1 MAFNDTWTGA
11 VSTDWNT
18 AANWNNGSGPATAPP
33 TSSDTATINAGSG
46 NDTVT
51 GSGALES
58 AELTLSSTGTGSVNL
73 TGSYYTGSLN
83 LTGLVQ
89 LTGSISDSG
98 TATFAKG
105 AALDGG
111 TTSVQGAAT
120 FGSTFTLENAELDL
134 STSSTATLTTLTLIG
149 ATTLSGDVTTTALSD
164 SSATSLTLGT
174 GTFDVSGSSSS
185 SPALL
190 PALTI
195 KGDATLEGT
204 FNSTSDPCPSLT
216 VLGGAELYL
225 NAGDSLVAA
234 TASFDPSGYVSL
246 TDGTLTVTGAA
257 SFGSSLTV
265 TGAGSFTVDGTLTT
279 QNGSINASDSS
290 RVEINALNGTSGGLT
305 LTADGTSTIE
315 IGDQN
320 VGTAGSITID
330 SGVSFTESGTFSAP
344 VIADNGT
351 ITVAPNTSLTL
362 YGNASSRGLTGTGTI
377 DIDKGSS
384 LTLNDVDPGTSDT
397 VTIDFAQTG
406 GQLWLASDDFDALG
420 NFKPAI
426 TGFGATDVI
435 EYQGTATSATY
446 ASGYLSLYNGAN
458 LVAKFNIGS
467 GYAGDTF
474 STVAISGGYTQV
486 DLAGTPNAAP
496 AGTASADVYQWV
508 GPVAG
513 FWNAKAN
520 WDDVTAGQ
528 DPATAAPGANDLVSI
543 GAAANGAAQV
553 VIGNGNA
560 YSLTLGGETLL
571 EGQFNVG
578 AGGFTESTYAS
589 VVLYSGSA
597 LDVSGAA
604 TFGNYAGA
612 TLDGGAMAVTGTLNG
627 DYASQFVM
635 ENGGSL
641 NAGQLVD
648 YECSYYVYAGD
659 ALTVSGGVND
669 GTAGSGASS
678 FTINGGVFTVGGTFV
693 STSDSVYAENGG
705 KVQLTSLT
713 EDSHGNGVTLYVDDT
728 TSSIEIGTTGG
739 VAAGTITIDNG
750 TTVTET
756 GSFYASSGTIVDKGV
771 LNVGAGQSLTVEGT
785 LEVDG
790 SATIQANATLTQYG
804 ALTGAGTV
812 TIDGG
817 AKLSLTSDSSGTAV
831 TIAFSGAGAELAINS
846 YNDLNASNVFV
857 PTITGFGAADVID
870 FYDPYATITGAQ
882 LCGRQLNLLCRSDDR
897 RDAQPQRH
905 LHQRV
910 LRPAGQW
917 RIYYQID
924 YLGSGTNTA
933 PAGTTSAD
941 SYSGS
946 VRSRASGTRTRT
958 GMT

>member
-1 MAFNDTWTGA
+1 MADRA
-11 VSTDWNT
+11 R
-18 AANWNNGSGPATAPP
+18 
-33 TSSDTATINAGSG
+33 NAGARPAYVQRQRHDRPG
-46 NDTVT
+46 LGDGHGHRN
-51 GSGALES
+51 GRLES
-58 AELTLSSTGTGSVNL
+58 ASLTVAGSTDLEGSFETGTLSLSGVLDLTGTL
-73 TGSYYTGSLN
+73 
-83 LTGLVQ
+83 
-89 LTGSISDSG
+89 SDSG
-98 TATFAKG
+98 AATFAN
-105 AALDGG
+105 G
-111 TTSVQGAAT
+111 TTLEGGVTGVQGAAT

-195 KGDATLEGT
+195 KGDTTLEGT

-290 RVEINALNGTSGGLT
+290 RVEINTLNGTSGGIT
-305 LTADGTSTIE
+305 LYADGTSTIE
-315 IGDQN
+315 IGGQD
-320 VGTAGSITID
+320 VGTAGSITIN
-330 SGVSFTESGTFSAP
+330 SGVSFTKSGYFSAP

-351 ITVAPNTSLTL
+351 ITVAPSTSLTI
-362 YGNASSRGLTGTGTI
+362 YGNGSSRGLTGSGTV

-384 LTLNDVDPGTSDT
+384 LTLNGVDPGTSDT
-397 VTIDFAQTG
+397 VTINFAQTG

-446 ASGYLSLYNGAN
+446 ASNYLSLYNGAN
-458 LVAKFNIGS
+458 LVAKFNIGA
-467 GYAGDTF
+467 GYTGDTF

-496 AGTASADVYQWV
+496 AGTTSSDTYEWV

-520 WDDVTAGQ
+520 WDDVTAGKN
-528 DPATAAPGANDLVSI
+528 PATAAPGANDLVSI
-543 GAAANGAAQV
+543 AAAANGAAQV

-578 AGGFTESTYAS
+578 AGGFSESTSAS

-604 TFGNYAGA
+604 TFSSYAGA

-627 DYASQFVM
+627 GYASQFVM

-641 NAGQLVD
+641 TAVQLVN
-648 YECSYYVYAGD
+648 YYSSYYVYAGD

-669 GTAGSGASS
+669 GALGYGGSS
-678 FTINGGVFTVGGTFV
+678 FTVNGGTFTV
-693 STSDSVYAENGG
+693 SGTFTSTGDAVYAENGG
-705 KVQLTSLT
+705 KVQLASLT
-713 EDSHGNGVTLYVDDT
+713 EDSDGNGVTLYVYDA
-728 TSSIEIGTTGG
+728 TSSIEIGTKGG
-739 VAAGTITIDNG
+739 VAAGTITIDSG
-750 TTVTET
+750 KTVTE
-756 GSFYASSGTIVDKGV
+756 
-771 LNVGAGQSLTVEGT
+771 
-785 LEVDG
+785 
-790 SATIQANATLTQYG
+790 
-804 ALTGAGTV
+804 AGT
-812 TIDGG
+812 
-817 AKLSLTSDSSGTAV
+817 
-831 TIAFSGAGAELAINS
+831 
-846 YNDLNASNVFV
+846 
-857 PTITGFGAADVID
+857 
-870 FYDPYATITGAQ
+870 FY
-882 LCGRQLNLLCRSDDR
+882 
-897 RDAQPQRH
+897 
-905 LHQRV
+905 
-910 LRPAGQW
+910 
-917 RIYYQID
+917 
-924 YLGSGTNTA
+924 
-933 PAGTTSAD
+933 SAD
-941 SYSGS
+941 HRRQRGFERRRGA
-946 VRSRASGTRTRT
+946 VAVCRGDV
-958 GMT
+958 G

>member
-1 MAFNDTWTGA
+1 M
-11 VSTDWNT
+11 
-18 AANWNNGSGPATAPP
+18 
-33 TSSDTATINAGSG
+33 
-46 NDTVT
+46 
-51 GSGALES
+51 
-58 AELTLSSTGTGSVNL
+58 
-73 TGSYYTGSLN
+73 
-83 LTGLVQ
+83 
-89 LTGSISDSG
+89 
-98 TATFAKG
+98 
-105 AALDGG
+105 
-111 TTSVQGAAT
+111 
-120 FGSTFTLENAELDL
+120 
-134 STSSTATLTTLTLIG
+134 
-149 ATTLSGDVTTTALSD
+149 
-164 SSATSLTLGT
+164 
-174 GTFDVSGSSSS
+174 
-185 SPALL
+185 
-190 PALTI
+190 
-195 KGDATLEGT
+195 
-204 FNSTSDPCPSLT
+204 
-216 VLGGAELYL
+216 
-225 NAGDSLVAA
+225 
-234 TASFDPSGYVSL
+234 SL

-305 LTADGTSTIE
+305 LTSDGTSTIE
-315 IGDQN
+315 IGGQN

-351 ITVAPNTSLTL
+351 ITVAPSTSLKL
-362 YGNASSRGLTGTGTI
+362 YGNSSSRGLTGTGTI
-377 DIDKGSS
+377 NIDKGSS
-384 LTLNDVDPGTSDT
+384 LTLNGVDPGTSDT

-496 AGTASADVYQWV
+496 AGTASADTYQWV

-528 DPATAAPGANDLVSI
+528 DPATAAPGANDLVTI

-560 YSLTLGGETLL
+560 YSLSLGGETLL

-578 AGGFTESTYAS
+578 AGGFSESTSAS

-604 TFGNYAGA
+604 TFGSYAGA

-627 DYASQFVM
+627 GYASQFVM

-641 NAGQLVD
+641 SAGQLVD
-648 YECSYYVYAGD
+648 YDSSYYVYAGD

-678 FTINGGVFTVGGTFV
+678 FTINGGAFTVGGTFV

-705 KVQLTSLT
+705 KVQLASLT
-713 EDSHGNGVTLYVDDT
+713 EDSHGNGVTLYVYDA

-739 VAAGTITIDNG
+739 VAAGTITIDSG
-750 TTVTET
+750 KTVTEAGT
-756 GSFYASSGTIVDKGV
+756 FYTSSGTIVDKGV
-771 LNVGAGQSLTVEGT
+771 LNVGAGQSLTVDGT
-785 LEVDG
+785 LEDDG
-790 SATIQANATLTQYG
+790 GVTIGAKGQMTVSSALDLAANMTIGANATLTQDG
-804 ALTGAGTV
+804 AITGAGTV
-812 TIDGG
+812 TIDAG
-817 AKLSLTSDSSGTAV
+817 AKLSLTSDSSGSAV

-857 PTITGFGAADVID
+857 PTITGFGVADVID

-882 LCGRQLNLLCRSDDR
+882 YAAGQLNLYAGATVVATLNLSGTYTN
-897 RDAQPQRH
+897 AFS
-905 LHQRV
+905 V
-910 LRPAGQW
+910 LPVNGGST
-917 RIYYQID
+917 YQID
-924 YLGSGTNTA
+924 YLGGGTNAA

-941 SYSGS
+941 SYQWVGP
-946 VRSRASGTRTRT
+946 VAGFWNAKANWDDVTAGKDPAGARAGQERPGDHRRGGGRRGASRRRQRQRLFADARRRDPARRRVQDRRGRTDFGDFGVGLSLWRQLAQCR
-958 GMT
+958 GQRDLQ